1 MKGRD
6 KNEDKVRNEQL
17 GINRASFLARERG
30 NFLRR
35 QLNNLVQR
43 EKHFI
48 RQLAAPQHLEHLLAS
63 LGHKISWQVA
73 LKLPVEVASVCPA
86 DLIDRGTLPHK
97 VNLVRLVNAHKR
109 LQQVPAYVLI
119 DQSVR
124 EVLNK
129 LPTLLLWQQ
138 IDGSLH

>member
-6 KNEDKVRNEQL
+6 KDEDKVRNEQL
-17 GINRASFLARERG
+17 GIDGASFLARERG

-35 QLNNLVQR
+35 QLNNLVQS

-48 RQLAAPQHLEHLLAS
+48 RQLAAPQHLEHLLAP
-63 LGHKISWQVA
+63 LGHKASWQVA
-73 LKLPVEVASVCPA
+73 LELPVEVASVSPA
-86 DLIDRGTLPHK
+86 DLIDCGTLPHK
-97 VNLVRLVNAHKR
+97 VNLVRLVNANKR
-109 LQQVPAYVLI
+109 LQQVPTYVLI

-124 EVLNK
+124 EVLDK
-129 LPTLLLWQQ
+129 LSTLLLWQQ